1 MSPRHLVPAAVVTTG
16 LMLAACGTEAPDVTI
31 GLITKQ
37 EANPYWVTM
46 REVAEVT
53 ARDENVELLTATGTS
68 DVDVDGQIAALR
80 EMTAQGVDGILIAPT
95 DSRALV
101 PAIEE
106 AREAGVTVIAVDT
119 PTDPESAVDAVF
131 ATDNYEAGRLVG
143 EYAVAKAEELELT
156 PRIAILDL
164 APGIASGEQRRA
176 GFLAGFGIE
185 EGDPQVVGS
194 IDTEGD
200 QAKGEEAMRDLLA
213 QDPEINVVYA
223 VNEPAALGAVAAL
236 NEAGVGQDDV
246 VLVTVDG
253 GCEAIKN
260 AVRPGAIDATA
271 QQFPENMAREGV
283 RALAEHA
290 RGGPAPSGFLDTGIV
305 LITGNPASGVEARD
319 VAFGV
324 RNCCQCRER
333 SQVGEFLA
341 RPGCPGVERG
351 TTVGWRRRVRPLP
364 TPGGRS
370 ARPGP
375 SNRAPRSSSP
385 WSSRSPSSG
394 WRSPSGSGRRP
405 RS

>member
-1 MSPRHLVPAAVVTTG
+1 MTPRRHALAAVLTG
-16 LMLAACGTEAPDVTI
+16 GLVLAGCSSEEPDVTV

-46 REVAEVT
+46 REVAQET

-80 EMTAQGVDGILIAPT
+80 EMTAQGADGILIAPT
-95 DSRALV
+95 DSQALV

-131 ATDNYEAGRLVG
+131 ATDNQQAGQLIG
-143 EYAVAKAEELELT
+143 EYAVAKVTELGLT

-194 IDTEGD
+194 ADTEGD
-200 QAKGEEAMRDLLA
+200 QAKGEEAMRELLA
-213 QDPEINVVYA
+213 QDADINVVYA

-236 NEAGVGQDDV
+236 DEAGVALDDV

-260 AVRPGAIDATA
+260 AVRPGDIDATA
-271 QQFPENMAREGV
+271 QQYPENMAREGV
-283 RALAEHA
+283 TALAEHA
-290 RGGPAPSGFLDTGIV
+290 RGGPAPSGFLNTGIV
-305 LITGNPASGVEARD
+305 LISGNAAPGVESRD

-324 RNCCQCRER
+324 RNCW
-333 SQVGEFLA
+333 G
-341 RPGCPGVERG
+341 
-351 TTVGWRRRVRPLP
+351 
-364 TPGGRS
+364 
-370 ARPGP
+370 
-375 SNRAPRSSSP
+375 N
-385 WSSRSPSSG
+385 
-394 WRSPSGSGRRP
+394 
-405 RS
+405 

>member
-1 MSPRHLVPAAVVTTG
+1 MSPRHLVLAAAVTAG
-16 LMLAACGTEAPDVTI
+16 LVLAACTSEEPDVTV

-200 QAKGEEAMRDLLA
+200 QAKGEEAMRELLA

-260 AVRPGAIDATA
+260 AVRPGDIDATA

-305 LITGNPASGVEARD
+305 LITGNPAPGVVARD

-324 RNCCQCRER
+324 RNCW
-333 SQVGEFLA
+333 GD
-341 RPGCPGVERG
+341 
-351 TTVGWRRRVRPLP
+351 
-364 TPGGRS
+364 
-370 ARPGP
+370 
-375 SNRAPRSSSP
+375 
-385 WSSRSPSSG
+385 
-394 WRSPSGSGRRP
+394 
-405 RS
+405 